1 MGNSSYNI
9 SSRSLRSES
18 SGFYK
23 KSIDEVFTQ
32 QVEKKIHESMSPKGV
47 NKRECFDSVAHPNSL
62 PIILN
67 LDVTGSMMSIPAY
80 MVKDGLPRMMG
91 GLVQNGIPD
100 ASLLFT
106 AIGDHECDKFPL
118 QIGQFESG
126 DEELDLWLTRSYLEK
141 GGGGNSGE
149 SYLLAHY
156 FAAFHTDIDSFKKRG
171 QRGFLFTVGDE
182 PGLKTLPG
190 RAIDE
195 IMGTTGSKTYTDRE
209 LLAAAEKMY
218 DVYHLV
224 LLHTDGAKKS
234 TAYWKDL
241 LGQKCI
247 EVKDYTE
254 VAKVITEIVVKNT
267 TGGIAQNFTVEELI
281 AKEETKPSVDVDI
294 PDML

>member
-1 MGNSSYNI
+1 MGNTSYNI

-23 KSIDEVFTQ
+23 KSIDDVFTQ
-32 QVEKKIHESMSPKGV
+32 QKEKKIHESMSPKGV
-47 NKRECFDSVAHPNSL
+47 IKRECFDSVTHPNTI
-62 PIILN
+62 PVILN
-67 LDVTGSMMSIPAY
+67 LDVTGSMMSIPSY
-80 MVKDGLPRMMG
+80 MVKDGLPKMMG
-91 GLVQNGIPD
+91 GLIQNGIPD
-100 ASLLFT
+100 ASLLFC
-106 AIGDHECDKFPL
+106 AIGDHECDRHPL

-141 GGGGNSGE
+141 GGGGNAGE

-156 FAAFHTDIDSFKKRG
+156 FAAFHTDIDSFNKRG
-171 QRGFLFTVGDE
+171 KRGFLFTVGDE
-182 PGLKTLPG
+182 PGLRSLPG

-195 IMGTTGSKTYTDRE
+195 IMGTTGAKTYTDKE

-224 LLHTDGAKKS
+224 LLHSEGAKRS
-234 TAYWKDL
+234 IPYWKDL

-254 VAKVITEIVVKNT
+254 VSKIITEIVVKNT
-267 TGGIAQNFTVEELI
+267 TGAVAQDFTVEELI
-281 AKEETKPSVDVDI
+281 SKTEPTVGDI
-294 PDML
+294 PNML